1 MDILLLFFG
10 FVLMILGI
18 VGAFM
23 PVLPGPITGWVGL
36 LLLHLTKVV
45 PIDWTFLSI
54 TLVIAVLI
62 YVLDYIIPALG
73 SKKFGGSRYGIYGT
87 TFGLVIGLIF
97 FPPYGIIIGP
107 FFGALTGEL
116 LYDSNDSQR
125 ALRAAFGALIGF
137 LFSTGLKFAVGVIYC
152 LLFLTIVWDYKY
164 QFF

>member
-1 MDILLLFFG
+1 
-10 FVLMILGI
+10 MILGI
-18 VGAFM
+18 VGAFI

-73 SKKFGGSRYGIYGT
+73 AKKFGGSRYGIYGT

-107 FFGALTGEL
+107 FFGALLNKVKCFTITVFSPTL
-116 LYDSNDSQR
+116 VVKSSPS
-125 ALRAAFGALIGF
+125 IPIKSPISSSF
-137 LFSTGLKFAVGVIYC
+137 L
-152 LLFLTIVWDYKY
+152 
-164 QFF
+164 

>member
-1 MDILLLFFG
+1 
-10 FVLMILGI
+10 MILGI
-18 VGAFM
+18 VGAFI

-73 SKKFGGSRYGIYGT
+73 AKKFGGSRYGIYGT

-125 ALRAAFGALIGF
+125 ALRAALAL
-137 LFSTGLKFAVGVIYC
+137 
-152 LLFLTIVWDYKY
+152 
-164 QFF
+164 

>member
-1 MDILLLFFG
+1 
-10 FVLMILGI
+10 MILGI
-18 VGAFM
+18 VGAFI

-73 SKKFGGSRYGIYGT
+73 AKKFGGSRYGIYGT

-137 LFSTGLKFAVGVIYC
+137 LFLQ
-152 LLFLTIVWDYKY
+152 D
-164 QFF
+164 

>member
-18 VGAFM
+18 VGAFI

-45 PIDWTFLSI
+45 SIDWTFLSI

-73 SKKFGGSRYGIYGT
+73 AKKFGGSRYGIYGT

-116 LYDSNDSQR
+116 LYNSNDSQR
-125 ALRAAFGALIGF
+125 ALRAAFGALIRF
-137 LFSTGLKFAVGVIYC
+137 LFSTGLK
-152 LLFLTIVWDYKY
+152 
-164 QFF
+164 